1 MVVSDFMKQYTKPCE
16 VSFIKMASYE
26 GTSST
31 NEVKQLI

>member
-1 MVVSDFMKQYTKPCE
+1 MKQYTNPA

-31 NEVKQLI
+31 NEVKQLMV